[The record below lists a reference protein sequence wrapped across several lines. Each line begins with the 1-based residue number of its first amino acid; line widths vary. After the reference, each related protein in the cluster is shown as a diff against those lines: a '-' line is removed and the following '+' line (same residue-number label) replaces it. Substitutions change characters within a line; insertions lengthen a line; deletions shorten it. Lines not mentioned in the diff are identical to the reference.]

1 MTFRVA
7 TVAVALDVPRSD
19 SCRCRCRCCCRCRC
33 GCGCGCRCSE
43 SPLMA
48 PRRWCRN
55 RIKKRP
61 LSERSEFGR
70 FPISVPAAWGPRV
83 AGRHLRGRLFLVTSF
98 GEAKE
103 VTRLPG
109 RTPAWSSGRTS
120 ALLHPPADVSREAAF
135 DVGNGRTTQGARAAS
150 DGRVKRGRP
159 HCRGDK
165 PGLGPA
171 ADLLLLRRQE
181 K

>member
-1 MTFRVA
+1 
-7 TVAVALDVPRSD
+7 
-19 SCRCRCRCCCRCRC
+19 
-33 GCGCGCRCSE
+33 
-43 SPLMA
+43 MA

-55 RIKKRP
+55 RKRSVRC
-61 LSERSEFGR
+61 LSVASFGR
-70 FPISVPAAWGPRV
+70 FPISVPAVWGPRV
-83 AGRHLRGRLFLVTSF
+83 AGRHLRGRLLLVTSL
-98 GEAKE
+98 GEARE

-109 RTPAWSSGRTS
+109 RTPARSSGRTTV
-120 ALLHPPADVSREAAF
+120 LLHPPESRSREAAF
-135 DVGNGRTTQGARAAS
+135 DVGNGCTTQGASTAR
-150 DGRVKRGRP
+150 DGRVKRGSA

>member
-1 MTFRVA
+1 
-7 TVAVALDVPRSD
+7 
-19 SCRCRCRCCCRCRC
+19 
-33 GCGCGCRCSE
+33 
-43 SPLMA
+43 MA

-70 FPISVPAAWGPRV
+70 FPISVPAAWGLRV

-109 RTPAWSSGRTS
+109 RTPAWSSGRTN
-120 ALLHPPADVSREAAF
+120 ALLHPPESRSREAAF
-135 DVGNGRTTQGARAAS
+135 DVGNGCTTQGARAAR
-150 DGRVKRGRP
+150 DGRVKRRARP
-159 HCRGDK
+159 AMDASRVFV
-165 PGLGPA
+165 PA
-171 ADLLLLRRQE
+171 ADPLFCFAKKVGQKRRPLRWRSAARTAHAASTE
-181 K
+181 I